1 VSYVDNLRTSSDLTQ
16 LPLDRCE

>member
-1 VSYVDNLRTSSDLTQ
+1 VSYVDNLRTSCDLIQ